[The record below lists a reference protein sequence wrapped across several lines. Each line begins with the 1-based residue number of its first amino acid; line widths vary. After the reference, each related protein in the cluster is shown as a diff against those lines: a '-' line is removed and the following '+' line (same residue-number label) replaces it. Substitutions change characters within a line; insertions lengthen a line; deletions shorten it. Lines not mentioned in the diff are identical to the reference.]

1 MAMKKLMLSL
11 VAACAALV
19 GFADPAWETGS
30 YDVTAWSAS
39 DHNILS
45 GLTATHNDKWYTES
59 GKNMPKGTAALTDGL
74 VPGGSTDYAKIVGI
88 LKDMVLTWSFDDPYN
103 LQAIKIFSR
112 WGDGGRDGISISKVE
127 VDYGTGDFEDL
138 NMPPVKFGNGD
149 NNTSGHL
156 YAILSN
162 GGLGLARG
170 VTGLR
175 LTFGD
180 QDNNGSGYVEIE
192 AIGDLSTS
200 LDMPAGIGE
209 IVDSMYLSVSGI
221 GQKGCNAVVDAGNL
235 VGGASPY
242 DLTYQFAT
250 DSEFSTGLIECPVL
264 TAQATAVNTVVP
276 LSGLSYSTDY
286 HVRAKLTS
294 GATTLYSSSLQ
305 IKTLDPFPSMTT
317 FRLEKGGSTFASFF
331 WSLAEIG
338 GGSSYASVAIEWDTS
353 DAFSSPASQELSA
366 RLEEPTTPARVVIRD
381 LIASQKYY
389 FRLKTENECG
399 VIAYSDP
406 IEVNTTATEV
416 NRIWANTGTDM
427 NDPASYLENL
437 LPGDGDTIYFTEPV
451 KVQPYLT
458 SSLTVKGVFF
468 GLYDGSRT
476 AAEDDPT
483 GYVITGAEG
492 AVLTL
497 TGQDGNAYA
506 VNSAT
511 TAGEA
516 EINVPLLLTGN
527 SPHLAANGMRINL
540 SGAISTSGEYTQ
552 DVQTLT
558 GGENDKHIGYL
569 IFSVANPDFK
579 PKKIHW
585 STGHLMYAHPQ
596 ALMSVKTINSGL
608 WGGIVPHIYNISGEP
623 MVMDMLENINPES
636 HGLDGIYFEGS
647 PFIMTNAVFMVSQRN
662 SKARDF
668 NAAVSFKNIGG
679 WDYSGDTFD
688 KRGTNILEVVG
699 DYIEGPD
706 IVSHIQIVRG
716 LFYPHK
722 LLETVA
728 RTDRRCRLNGDGAN
742 DTTQPYPTLGVD
754 KDVRIPVSNLGGIS
768 FGKDSEVKGGGLSG
782 MGGEVKVMLTDKS
795 DNPLTLEYGVKT
807 SEGSGYLLPNPFA
820 FGHFAATGTVILE
833 NDITRSAGGDYNMC
847 AFQGKANVA
856 GRYAGHLTVSGG
868 NFAKNGN
875 GTLAFEGSLM
885 LDSGKQVQANGGGL
899 LINTDLSEIVGDI
912 RLNNDAWIGG
922 TGVVA
927 HIHKE
932 SASAYGAI
940 RPGEFGK
947 GTLTVKG
954 TKPSK
959 FADKTGFIVDITA
972 TGTTGLLKLEGSSS
986 YDMNRSGY
994 WMRVEP
1000 QEGAPSGKYKIMD
1013 WSGMDGTPSGNWIS
1027 ANGFTVQFDATK
1039 VKKAVLSVEDKAMYL
1054 TYKPVT
1060 PAGIKI
1066 ILR

>member
-1 MAMKKLMLSL
+1 MKKLMLSL

-19 GFADPAWETGS
+19 SFGEAAWETGS

-59 GKNMPKGTAALTDGL
+59 GKNMPKGTAALTDGV
-74 VPGGSTDYAKIVGI
+74 VPGGSTKYEMIVGI

-192 AIGDLSTS
+192 AIGDLSAGM
-200 LDMPAGIGE
+200 DMPAGIE
-209 IVDSMYLSVSGI
+209 KIVDSMYLSVGGI

-264 TAQATAVNTVVP
+264 TAQATAINTAVP
-276 LSGLSYSTDY
+276 LSGLSFSTDY

-317 FRLEKGGSTFASFF
+317 FRLEKGGSTIASFF

-353 DAFSSPASQELSA
+353 DAFSSPASQEISA
-366 RLEEPTTPARVVIRD
+366 RLEEPTAPARVVVRD
-381 LIASQKYY
+381 LAASQKYY

-406 IEVNTTATEV
+406 IEVNTTAAEA

-516 EINVPLLLTGN
+516 EINVPIVLSGSN
-527 SPHLAANGMRINL
+527 PHLAANGMRINL
-540 SGAISTSGEYTQ
+540 SGAISTSQEYKQ

-558 GGENDKHIGYL
+558 GGENETHIGYL
-569 IFSVANPDFK
+569 IFSAANPDFK
-579 PKKIHW
+579 PSKIHW
-585 STGHLMYAHPQ
+585 SSGRLVYAHPQ
-596 ALMSVKTINSGL
+596 ALMSLKKISSGN
-608 WGGIVPHIYNISGEP
+608 WGGYLPYVYNTSGEP
-623 MVMDMLENINPES
+623 MVMDKMES
-636 HGLDGIYFEGS
+636 FDRESYGHNGLTFEGA
-647 PFIMTNAVFMVSQRN
+647 PFIMTNCEFSVSRRDSKFMT
-662 SKARDF
+662 F
-668 NAAVSFKNIGG
+668 NAMVAFKSVGG
-679 WDYSGDTFD
+679 WDYSGSSFS
-688 KRGTNILEVVG
+688 KGGTNMLETVG
-699 DYIEGPD
+699 DFHESED
-706 IVSHIQIVRG
+706 IVCHIQIARG

-728 RTDRRCRLNGDGAN
+728 RTDRRCRINGDGAN

-754 KDVRIPVSNLGGIS
+754 KDVRIPVSNIGGIS
-768 FGKDSEVKGGGLSG
+768 FGKDNEVKGGGLSG
-782 MGGEVKVMLTDKS
+782 MGGEVKVTLTDKS
-795 DNPLTLEYGVKT
+795 DKQLSLVYGELTP
-807 SEGSGYLLPNPFA
+807 EGSGYLLPNPFA

-833 NDITRSAGGDYNMC
+833 NDITRSGGDCNMC
-847 AFQGKANVA
+847 AFQGKSNVA

-875 GTLAFEGSLM
+875 GTLAFEGSLT

-927 HIHKE
+927 HIWKE

-954 TKPSK
+954 TKNSK

-972 TGTTGLLKLEGSSS
+972 TGTTGLLKLEGSGI
-986 YDMNRSGY
+986 YDMNRGGY

-1013 WSGMDGTPSGNWIS
+1013 WSGMAGTPSGNWIS

-1039 VKKAVLSVEDKAMYL
+1039 VKKAELIVEDKAMYL
-1054 TYKPVT
+1054 KFRPVT
-1060 PAGIKI
+1060 KGGMYLI
-1066 ILR
+1066 IR

>member
-1 MAMKKLMLSL
+1 MKKHMLSL
-11 VAACAALV
+11 VAACAAMV
-19 GFADPAWETGS
+19 SFGDAAWETGS

-45 GLTATHNDKWYTES
+45 GLTATDNGKWYTEG
-59 GKNMPKGTAALTDGL
+59 GKAAVMPNVTTTLTDGV
-74 VPGGSTDYAKIVGI
+74 VPGDSTKYEMIVGI
-88 LKDMVLTWSFDDPYN
+88 VKDMVLTWSFDEPYN

-127 VDYGTGDFEDL
+127 VDYGTGDFVTL
-138 NMPPVKFGNGD
+138 NVPSVKFGNGD

-162 GGLGLARG
+162 GGLGLVRG

-200 LDMPAGIGE
+200 LDMPAGIEE
-209 IVDSMYLSVSGI
+209 IVDSMYLSVNGI
-221 GQKGCNAVVDAGNL
+221 GQKECNAVVDAGNL

-242 DLTYQFAT
+242 DLVYQFAT

-276 LSGLSYSTDY
+276 LSGLSFSTDY

-338 GGSSYASVAIEWDTS
+338 GGSSYASVAVEWDTS
-353 DAFSSPASQELSA
+353 DAFSDPDSQEISS

-381 LIASQKYY
+381 LTASQKYY

-437 LPGDGDTIYFTEPV
+437 LPGDGDTIYFTESV

-516 EINVPLLLTGN
+516 EIRVPILLTG
-527 SPHLAANGMRINL
+527 SKPHLAANGMRINL

-558 GGENDKHIGYL
+558 SGENETHIGYL
-569 IFSVANPDFK
+569 IFSAANPDFK
-579 PKKIHW
+579 PEKIHW
-585 STGHLMYAHPQ
+585 STGRMVYAHPQ
-596 ALMSVKTINSGL
+596 ALMNVKTIASGNWSSNL
-608 WGGIVPHIYNISGEP
+608 PVVYNTSGEP
-623 MVMDMLENINPES
+623 MVMDLLEKFEDEDW
-636 HGLDGIYFEGS
+636 GLNQLTFEGA
-647 PFIMTNAVFMVSQRN
+647 PFIMTNCEFAVSQRN
-662 SKARDF
+662 SKPRVF
-668 NAAVSFKNIGG
+668 NAAVSFKSVGG
-679 WDYSGDTFD
+679 WDYSGSTFD
-688 KRGTNILEVVG
+688 KRGTNMLEVVG
-699 DYIEGPD
+699 DYHESDG
-706 IVSHIQIVRG
+706 IVSHIQIASG

-728 RTDRRCRLNGDGAN
+728 RADRRCRINGDGAN

-833 NDITRSAGGDYNMC
+833 NDITRSGGDINMC
-847 AFQGKANVA
+847 VFQGKANVA

-875 GTLAFEGSLM
+875 GTLAFEGALT

-932 SASAYGAI
+932 SAGVYGAI

-954 TKPSK
+954 TKNSK

-986 YDMNRSGY
+986 YDMNRGGY
-994 WMRVEP
+994 WMRIEP
-1000 QEGAPSGKYKIMD
+1000 QEGAPAGKYKIMD

-1027 ANGFTVQFDATK
+1027 ANGFSVQYDARK
-1039 VKKAVLSVEDKAMYL
+1039 VKKAELSVEDKAMYL
-1054 TYKPVT
+1054 TYAPATPV
-1060 PAGIKI
+1060 GIKL

>member
-1 MAMKKLMLSL
+1 MKKLLL
-11 VAACAALV
+11 AFTACAAV
-19 GFADPAWETGS
+19 VAFADAAWETGS

-45 GLTATHNDKWYTES
+45 GLTATHNEKWYAES
-59 GKNMPKGTAALTDGL
+59 GKNMPKDTAALTDGL
-74 VPGGSTDYAKIVGI
+74 VPGGGTDYSMIVGI
-88 LKDMVLTWSFDDPYN
+88 VKDMVLTWSFDDPYN
-103 LQAIKIFSR
+103 LQSIKIFSR

-127 VDYGTGDFEDL
+127 VDYGTGDFVDL

-156 YAILSN
+156 YAILSD
-162 GGLGLARG
+162 GGVMIARG
-170 VTGLR
+170 ITGLR

-192 AIGDLSTS
+192 AIGDLATG
-200 LDMPAGIGE
+200 LDMPAGIEE

-221 GQKGCNAVVDAGNL
+221 AQTGGNAIIEAGEL

-250 DSEFSTGLIECPVL
+250 DSGFSTGLIECPVL
-264 TAQATAVNTVVP
+264 TAQATAVNTAVP
-276 LSGLSYSTDY
+276 LSGLSFSTDY
-286 HVRAKLTS
+286 YVRAKLTS
-294 GATTLYSSSLQ
+294 GAKTLYSSSLQ
-305 IKTLDPFPSMTT
+305 IKTLDPSPSSAT
-317 FRLEKGGSTFASFF
+317 FGLEKGGSTFASFI
-331 WSLAEIG
+331 WSFADFG
-338 GGSSYASVAIEWDTS
+338 AGSSYASVAVEWDTS
-353 DAFSSPASQELSA
+353 DDFSDPASQVISA
-366 RLEEPTTPARVVIRD
+366 RLEEPTGLTRVVVRD
-381 LIASQKYY
+381 LAASQKYY

-399 VIAYSDP
+399 VVAYSDP
-406 IEVNTTATEV
+406 IEVNTTATEA
-416 NRIWANTGTDM
+416 NRIWANTGTSM
-427 NDPASYLENL
+427 NDPASYVENL

-451 KVQPYLT
+451 KVQPYLA
-458 SSLTVKGVFF
+458 SSLTIKGVFF
-468 GLYDGSRT
+468 GRYDGSRT

-516 EINVPLLLTGN
+516 EIRVPILLTG
-527 SPHLAANGMRINL
+527 SKPHLAANGMRINL
-540 SGAISTSGEYTQ
+540 SGPIATSQEYAQ

-558 GGENDKHIGYL
+558 GGENETHIGYL
-569 IFSVANPDFK
+569 IFSAANPDFK

-585 STGHLMYAHPQ
+585 SSGRLVYAHPQ
-596 ALMSVKTINSGL
+596 ALMNVKTIASGN
-608 WGGIVPHIYNISGEP
+608 WGGYLPYVYNTSGEP
-623 MVMDMLENINPES
+623 MVLDKMES
-636 HGLDGIYFEGS
+636 FERESYGHNGLTFEGS
-647 PFIMTNAVFMVSQRN
+647 PFIMTNCEFSVSRRD
-662 SKARDF
+662 SKTMTF
-668 NAAVSFKNIGG
+668 NAMAAFKSVGG
-679 WDYSGDTFD
+679 WDYSGSAFT
-688 KRGTNILEVVG
+688 KGGTNMLEMVG
-699 DYIEGPD
+699 DFHESED
-706 IVSHIQIVRG
+706 IVCHIQIARG

-728 RTDRRCRLNGDGAN
+728 RTDRRCRINGDGSN
-742 DTTQPYPTLGVD
+742 DSTLPYPTLGVD

-782 MGGEVKVMLTDKS
+782 MGGEVKVTLTDTS
-795 DNPLTLEYGVKT
+795 DSPLSLVYGEKT
-807 SEGSGYLLPNPFA
+807 PEGSGYLLPNPFA
-820 FGHFAATGTVILE
+820 FGNVSATGTVTLE
-833 NDITRSAGGDYNMC
+833 NDITRSGGDYNMC

-875 GTLAFEGSLM
+875 GALAYEGTLT

-932 SASAYGAI
+932 SANAYGAI

-954 TKPSK
+954 TKTSK
-959 FADKTGFIVDITA
+959 LADKTGFIVDITA
-972 TGTTGLLKLEGSSS
+972 TGTTGLLKLEGSGI

-994 WMRVEP
+994 WMRIEP

-1027 ANGFTVQFDATK
+1027 ADGFTVQYDETK
-1039 VKKAVLSVEDKAMYL
+1039 VKKAELSVEDKAMYL
-1054 TYKPVT
+1054 NYKASQRSV
-1060 PAGIKI
+1060 GLVI
-1066 ILR
+1066 IVR

>member
-1 MAMKKLMLSL
+1 MKKLMLSL
-11 VAACAALV
+11 FAAGVTAVA
-19 GFADPAWETGS
+19 FADAAWETGS

-45 GLTATHNDKWYTES
+45 GLTATHNDKWYAES
-59 GKNMPKGTAALTDGL
+59 GKNMPKDTAVLTDRL
-74 VPGGSTDYAKIVGI
+74 VPGGGSTDYTKIVGI
-88 LKDMVLTWSFDDPYN
+88 VKDMVLTWSFDDPYN

-127 VDYGTGDFEDL
+127 VDYGTGDFVTL
-138 NMPPVKFGNGD
+138 NVPPVKFGNGD
-149 NNTSGHL
+149 NSTSGHL
-156 YAILSN
+156 YAILSD
-162 GGLGLARG
+162 GGLILARG

-200 LDMPAGIGE
+200 LDMPAGIEE
-209 IVDSMYLSVSGI
+209 IVDSMYLSVGGI

-250 DSEFSTGLIECPVL
+250 DSEFSAGLIECPVL
-264 TAQATAVNTVVP
+264 TAQATAINTAVP
-276 LSGLSYSTDY
+276 LSGLSFSTDY
-286 HVRAKLTS
+286 YVRAKLTS

-353 DAFSSPASQELSA
+353 DDFSDPASQVISS
-366 RLEEPTTPARVVIRD
+366 RLEEPTTPARVVVRD
-381 LIASQKYY
+381 LAASQKYY

-416 NRIWANTGTDM
+416 NRIWANAGTDM

-497 TGQDGNAYA
+497 TGQDGNSYA

-558 GGENDKHIGYL
+558 GGENETHIGYL
-569 IFSVANPDFK
+569 IFSTANPDFK
-579 PKKIHW
+579 PSMIHW
-585 STGHLMYAHPQ
+585 STGRMVYAHPQ
-596 ALMSVKTINSGL
+596 ALMNVKTIASGN
-608 WGGIVPHIYNISGEP
+608 WGGYLPYVYNTSGEP
-623 MVMDMLENINPES
+623 MVMDKMESFARES
-636 HGLDGIYFEGS
+636 HGHNGLTFEGS
-647 PFIMTNAVFMVSQRN
+647 PFIMTNCEFSVSRRDNKFMT
-662 SKARDF
+662 F
-668 NAAVSFKNIGG
+668 NAMVAFKSVGG
-679 WDYSGDTFD
+679 WDYSGNAFS
-688 KRGTNILEVVG
+688 KGGTNMLEMVG
-699 DYIEGPD
+699 DYHESENIT
-706 IVSHIQIVRG
+706 SHLHIARG

-742 DTTQPYPTLGVD
+742 DTAQPYPTLGVD

-807 SEGSGYLLPNPFA
+807 PEGSGYLLPNPFA

-833 NDITRSAGGDYNMC
+833 NDITRSGGDINMC

-875 GTLAFEGSLM
+875 GTLAFEGSLT

-927 HIHKE
+927 HIWKE

-947 GTLTVKG
+947 GTLMVKG
-954 TKPSK
+954 TKNSK

-972 TGTTGLLKLEGSSS
+972 TGTTGLLKLEGSSI

-994 WMRVEP
+994 WMRIEP
-1000 QEGAPSGKYKIMD
+1000 QEGAPAGKYKIMD

-1027 ANGFTVQFDATK
+1027 ANGFTVQYDARK
-1039 VKKAVLSVEDKAMYL
+1039 VKKAVLSVEDNAMYL
-1054 TYKPVT
+1054 TYAPVA
-1060 PAGIKI
+1060 PVGLKL

>member
-1 MAMKKLMLSL
+1 MKKYLLTL
-11 VAACAALV
+11 FAACLAMV
-19 GFADPAWETGS
+19 SFADAGWETGS
-30 YDVTAWSAS
+30 YDVSTWSAS
-39 DHNILS
+39 DHNIIA
-45 GLTATHNDKWYTES
+45 GLTATDNGKWYAES
-59 GKNMPKGTAALTDGL
+59 GKSMPKSAAALTDGI
-74 VPGGSTDYAKIVGI
+74 VPGSSADYTKIVGI
-88 LKDMVLTWSFDDPYN
+88 VKDMVLTWSFADAYN

-127 VDYGTGDFEDL
+127 VDYGTGEFEDL
-138 NMPPVKFGNGD
+138 NMPAVTFGNG
-149 NNTSGHL
+149 NNSTSGHL
-156 YAILSN
+156 YAILSD
-162 GGLGLARG
+162 GGAMIARG
-170 VTGLR
+170 ITGLR

-180 QDNNGSGYVEIE
+180 QDNSGSGYVEIE

-200 LDMPAGIGE
+200 LDMPAGIEE
-209 IVDSMYLSVSGI
+209 IVDSMYLSVNGI
-221 GQKGCNAVVDAGNL
+221 GQKGCNAVVDAGAL

-242 DLTYQFAT
+242 DLIYQFAT
-250 DSEFSTGLIECPVL
+250 DSGFSAGLIECPVL
-264 TAQATAVNTVVP
+264 TAQATAVSTAVP
-276 LSGLSYSTDY
+276 LSGLSFSTDY

-305 IKTLDPFPSMTT
+305 IKTLDPSPSSAT
-317 FRLEKGGSTFASFF
+317 FGLEKGGSTFASFF

-353 DAFSSPASQELSA
+353 DAFSDPDSQEISS
-366 RLEEPTTPARVVIRD
+366 RLEEPTTPSRVVVRD
-381 LIASQKYY
+381 LAASQKYY

-399 VIAYSDP
+399 VVAYSDP
-406 IEVNTTATEV
+406 IEVNTTATEA
-416 NRIWANTGTDM
+416 NRIWANAGTDM

-468 GLYDGSRT
+468 GRYDGSRT

-558 GGENDKHIGYL
+558 GGENETHIGYL
-569 IFSVANPDFK
+569 IFSAANPDFK

-585 STGHLMYAHPQ
+585 STGRMVYAHPQ
-596 ALMSVKTINSGL
+596 ALMNVKTIASGN
-608 WGGIVPHIYNISGEP
+608 WGGYLPYVYNTTGEP
-623 MVMDMLENINPES
+623 MVMDKMESFERES
-636 HGLDGIYFEGS
+636 HGHNGLTFEGS
-647 PFIMTNAVFMVSQRN
+647 PFIMTNCEFSVSRRS
-662 SKARDF
+662 SKPMTF
-668 NAAVSFKNIGG
+668 NAAVSFKSVGG
-679 WDYSGDTFD
+679 WDYSGSAFY
-688 KRGTNILEVVG
+688 KGGTNMLETVG
-699 DYIEGPD
+699 DFHESDG
-706 IVSHIQIVRG
+706 IVCHLLVARG

-728 RTDRRCRLNGDGAN
+728 RMERQCRLNGDGAN

-807 SEGSGYLLPNPFA
+807 PEGSGYLLPNPFA

-833 NDITRSAGGDYNMC
+833 NDISRSGGDINMC

-875 GTLAFEGSLM
+875 GTLAFEGALT

-932 SASAYGAI
+932 SGGAYGAI

-954 TKPSK
+954 TKTSK
-959 FADKTGFIVDITA
+959 FADKTGFIIDITA

-994 WMRVEP
+994 WMRIEP

-1013 WSGMDGTPSGNWIS
+1013 WSGMDGTPSGNWTS
-1027 ANGFTVQFDATK
+1027 ASGFTVQFDATK
-1039 VKKAVLSVEDKAMYL
+1039 VRKAELSVEDKAMYL
-1054 TYKPVT
+1054 AFVPRSAHK
-1060 PAGIKI
+1060 GLQL